1 MSTLLKK
8 LKLWYTMDSGGDKV
22 VNNKGFTLIELLA
35 TLVILSLVLGIS
47 VYGVTGAINNSK
59 ARGEKLFVESLG
71 KAIDGY
77 ISLKGTSLR
86 QSGGIC
92 ATFAKKNN
100 IGNSTYEV
108 SLYLLKKSDGGS
120 IYILDLVNEGL
131 VDQAKLINPK
141 NKKQCFDTS
150 HNPEVKIY
158 QDSDYVYYYSV
169 DLGSNLCDLES
180 KHLVLLS
187 DSKLNDNN
195 SCSVN
200 P

>member
-71 KAIDGY
+71 KSIDGY

-86 QSGGIC
+86 QSDS
-92 ATFAKKNN
+92 AYTFDKKNN

-158 QDSDYVYYYSV
+158 QDSDYVYYYFV

-180 KHLVLLS
+180 EHLVIKTLPS
-187 DSKLNDNN
+187 G
-195 SCSVN
+195 VN

>member
-1 MSTLLKK
+1 
-8 LKLWYTMDSGGDKV
+8 MDSGGDKV

-59 ARGEKLFVESLG
+59 ARGEKLFVERLG
-71 KAIDGY
+71 KSIDGY

-86 QSGGIC
+86 QSDS
-92 ATFAKKNN
+92 AYTFDKKNN

-158 QDSDYVYYYSV
+158 QDSDYVYYYFV

-180 KHLVLLS
+180 EHLVIKTLPS
-187 DSKLNDNN
+187 G
-195 SCSVN
+195 VN

>member
-1 MSTLLKK
+1 
-8 LKLWYTMDSGGDKV
+8 MDSGGDKV

-47 VYGVTGAINNSK
+47 VYGVMGVINNSK
-59 ARGEKLFVESLG
+59 SRGEKLFVESLG

-86 QSGGIC
+86 QSGS
-92 ATFAKKNN
+92 AYTFDKKNN
-100 IGNSTYEV
+100 IGNSTYGV
-108 SLYLLKKSDGGS
+108 SLYLLKKSDEGS

-150 HNPEVKIY
+150 HNPEVNIY
-158 QDSDYVYYYSV
+158 QDSDYVYYYYV
-169 DLGSNLCDLES
+169 DLESNLCDLES
-180 KHLVLLS
+180 EHLVINTLPS
-187 DSKLNDNN
+187 G
-195 SCSVN
+195 VN

>member
-59 ARGEKLFVESLG
+59 VRGEKLFVESLG

-86 QSGGIC
+86 QSGS
-92 ATFAKKNN
+92 AYTFDKKNN
-100 IGNSTYEV
+100 IGNSTYGV

-120 IYILDLVNEGL
+120 IYILDLVNEEL

-158 QDSDYVYYYSV
+158 QDSDYVYYYYVQFNSENNRCELNTCISTLSS
-169 DLGSNLCDLES
+169 DLAN
-180 KHLVLLS
+180 
-187 DSKLNDNN
+187 KLDKK
-195 SCSVN
+195 CEE
-200 P
+200 